1 MTLELWQF
9 VALIGTMVTGA
20 AGNFAYLKAIVS
32 TMRERLIKAE
42 ENIEK
47 LEEELK
53 DEVLKNQK
61 NYGDIANTLGIL
73 VNDIKWMKRQ
83 MNGGKN
89 DDDSV

>member
-1 MTLELWQF
+1 
-9 VALIGTMVTGA
+9 MVTGA